1 MPIRQFRKGEHS
13 LAFKDQVVQKMVEKY
28 GKNISTEER
37 VQFHG
42 RMKRFLSETGK
53 TCQLYNTDCLS
64 GMNLFPDETFDMIVT
79 SPPYNLG
86 IPYTNYDDTIPRS
99 DYLEWIRKVG
109 MKIKQKMK
117 QDGSLFLNIG
127 SSPTNPWGPFE
138 VAMILKKFF
147 KLQNV
152 IHWIKSIYIENESYG
167 EKVAVNVGHYK
178 PIRGNRFLNNC
189 QEYIFHFTKTGN
201 VKLDRLSIGVPY
213 KDSGNIN
220 RWENA
225 RNGLRCRG
233 NTWYIPYKTIRV
245 RDKDRPHP
253 ATFPVESSRNMYL
266 SPRYFERH
274 DCVRPFYGDRKYEF
288 RVQKNGN
295 KLCWI

>member
-1 MPIRQFRKGEHS
+1 
-13 LAFKDQVVQKMVEKY
+13 
-28 GKNISTEER
+28 
-37 VQFHG
+37 
-42 RMKRFLSETGK
+42 
-53 TCQLYNTDCLS
+53 
-64 GMNLFPDETFDMIVT
+64 
-79 SPPYNLG
+79 
-86 IPYTNYDDTIPRS
+86 
-99 DYLEWIRKVG
+99 
-109 MKIKQKMK
+109 
-117 QDGSLFLNIG
+117 
-127 SSPTNPWGPFE
+127 
-138 VAMILKKFF
+138 VAMTLKKFF

-253 ATFPVESSRNMYL
+253 ATFPVEVVEACISLHGITRDMIVLDPFMGIGNTSLGCKKMEINCVGFEVD
-266 SPRYFERH
+266 SNYFETNIRLL
-274 DCVRPFYGDRKYEF
+274 ES
-288 RVQKNGN
+288 KNSDI
-295 KLCWI
+295 LDYLE